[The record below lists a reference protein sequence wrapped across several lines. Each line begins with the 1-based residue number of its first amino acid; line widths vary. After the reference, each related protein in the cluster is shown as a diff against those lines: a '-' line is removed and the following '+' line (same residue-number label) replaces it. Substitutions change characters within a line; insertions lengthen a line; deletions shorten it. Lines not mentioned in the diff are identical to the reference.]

1 VSTNQQAAASGDE
14 ARQRYLN
21 QTIARI
27 DEVIARHTGE
37 KSYSEKLVQTELVMG
52 NFIYQSAGQGNR
64 RHYHETENEFW
75 VILKGTLKWEFDDGD
90 GKVTETV
97 IAKAGDVVL
106 AKAGRW
112 HHITV
117 VGDEPSVRFAVVK
130 PDVLHIFE

>member
-1 VSTNQQAAASGDE
+1 MSSKSTEAANVE
-14 ARQRYLN
+14 PQHPHLN
-21 QTIARI
+21 ETIAKL
-27 DEVIARHTGE
+27 DEVIARHPGE
-37 KSYSEKLVQTELVMG
+37 KTWSERLVQTELVMG

-75 VILKGTLKWEFDDGD
+75 VILKGTLKWDFDDGD
-90 GKVTETV
+90 GQIVETV
-97 IAKAGDVVL
+97 IARAGDVVV

-117 VGDEPSVRFAVVK
+117 VGDEPSVRFAIVK

>member
-1 VSTNQQAAASGDE
+1 MSSHTTRPANAQP
-14 ARQRYLN
+14 RNPYLN
-21 QTIARI
+21 QTLAKF
-27 DEVIARHTGE
+27 DEVIARHPGE
-37 KSYSEKLVQTELVMG
+37 KSFSEKLVETELVMG

-75 VILKGTLKWEFDDGD
+75 VILKGTLKWDFDDGD
-90 GKVTETV
+90 GKIVETV

-117 VGDEPSVRFAVVK
+117 VGDESSVRFAIVK

>member
-1 VSTNQQAAASGDE
+1 VSIDKTEAASAE
-14 ARQRYLN
+14 PRNRYLN
-21 QTIARI
+21 QTIAKI
-27 DEVIARHTGE
+27 DEVIARHQGE
-37 KSYSEKLVQTELVMG
+37 KSFSEKLVETELVMG

-64 RHYHETENEFW
+64 RHYHTTENEFW
-75 VILKGTLKWEFDDGD
+75 VILMGTLKWDFYEGEEI
-90 GKVTETV
+90 VETV

-130 PDVLHIFE
+130 PDVLHIYV